1 MACLLQE
8 NAVKCRS
15 CGRTQ
20 IKSYTYNAYKPSL
33 NEGIITLTRE
43 GLQIAK
49 NICLPA
55 IVKGKTYEVDEVRT
69 FVKRKDK
76 LIWIVCALERTS
88 KGIVSFNIG
97 PRTH

>member
-33 NEGIITLTRE
+33 NEEIITLTRE
-43 GLQIAK
+43 GLGIRSTARCLKISVTTLLKRILQIAK

-55 IVKGKTYEVDEVRT
+55 ITCS
-69 FVKRKDK
+69 
-76 LIWIVCALERTS
+76 L
-88 KGIVSFNIG
+88 
-97 PRTH
+97 